1 MAIASLP
8 PRPHAPPRMV
18 PPAPVTLG
26 PAAVDALF
34 PSAAAEHRLAFA
46 RHWPALADRYGL
58 DAHPWRR
65 EFFLA
70 QLGHESGGL
79 AILEENLHYEARRLL
94 AVFPRHF
101 RTMEEAQACA
111 AAPELLAN
119 RVYCN
124 RMANGDEV
132 SGDGY
137 RYRGR
142 GYLQLTGREN
152 YREIG
157 RLTDLPLEA
166 QPDLVRHPDH
176 ALHCAVAFWAWR
188 GLNELADAG
197 QFEAVTRR
205 INGALH
211 GLEDRQA
218 WLDKVRRVL
227 ACPQGE
233 MQLDIPAVLRLQRA
247 LQQQGYAELGA
258 ADGQVGPRTL
268 AAVARFRQDHGLG
281 PGGIDRRFLDT
292 LASA

>member
-8 PRPHAPPRMV
+8 PRPHAPPRV
-18 PPAPVTLG
+18 APPDKGTLG
-26 PAAVDALF
+26 AAAVDALF
-34 PSAAAEHRLAFA
+34 PSGRAEHRQAFV
-46 RHWPALADRYGL
+46 RHWPALAGQYGL

-101 RTMEEAQACA
+101 RTLEEAQACA
-111 AAPELLAN
+111 AAPERLAN
-119 RVYCN
+119 RVYCD
-124 RMANGDEV
+124 RMANGDEA

-137 RYRGR
+137 RFRGR
-142 GYLQLTGREN
+142 GYIQLTGRAN

-157 RLTDLPLEA
+157 RLTGLALEA
-166 QPDLVRHPDH
+166 QPDLARHPDH
-176 ALHCAVAFWAWR
+176 ALHCAAAFWTSR

-197 QFEAVTRR
+197 RFEEVTRR
-205 INGALH
+205 INGGLH

-227 ACPQGE
+227 AAPPAE
-233 MQLDIPAVLRLQRA
+233 LLLDVPAVLRLQRA

-292 LASA
+292 LASV

>member
-8 PRPHAPPRMV
+8 PRPHLPVRMAPAPP
-18 PPAPVTLG
+18 PALG
-26 PAAVDALF
+26 PAAIDLLF
-34 PSAAAEHRLAFA
+34 PSARTGHRQAFI

-58 DAHPWRR
+58 DGHPWRR

-70 QLGHESGGL
+70 QVGHESGGL
-79 AILEENLHYEARRLL
+79 AMLEENLHYEARRLL
-94 AVFPRHF
+94 AVFPGHF
-101 RTMEEAQACA
+101 RTLEEAQACA
-111 AAPELLAN
+111 AAPERLAN
-119 RVYCN
+119 RVYAG
-124 RMANGDEV
+124 RLGNGHEA

-142 GYLQLTGREN
+142 GYLRLTGRET
-152 YREIG
+152 YREVA
-157 RLTDLPLEA
+157 RLTGLPLESE
-166 QPDLVRHPDH
+166 PDLAGHPDH
-176 ALHCAVAFWAWR
+176 ALHCAAAFWAWR

-197 QFEAVTRR
+197 RFEAVTRHLH
-205 INGALH
+205 GTLH

-227 ACPQGE
+227 TVPPAE
-233 MQLDIPAVLRLQRA
+233 MLLDVPAVLRLQRA

-281 PGGIDRRFLDT
+281 PGGIDRHCLDR
-292 LASA
+292 LASV

>member
-8 PRPHAPPRMV
+8 PRPYLPVRAAPPALAM
-18 PPAPVTLG
+18 LDL
-26 PAAVDALF
+26 AAVEALF
-34 PSAAAEHRLAFA
+34 PSARAEHRLAFA
-46 RHWPALADRYGL
+46 RHWPALAERYNL
-58 DAHPWRR
+58 DDHPWRR

-101 RTMEEAQACA
+101 RTLEEAQACA
-111 AAPELLAN
+111 AAPERLAN

-124 RMANGDEV
+124 RMANGDEA

-142 GYLQLTGREN
+142 GYIQLTGREN

-157 RLTDLPLEA
+157 RLTGLPLEA
-166 QPDLVRHPDH
+166 QPDLARHPDH
-176 ALHCAVAFWAWR
+176 ALHCAAAFWAWR
-188 GLNELADAG
+188 ELNELADAG

-227 ACPQGE
+227 AGPPTE
-233 MQLDIPAVLRLQRA
+233 MLLDVPAVLRLQRA

-281 PGGIDRRFLDT
+281 PGAIDRRCLDA
-292 LASA
+292 LASV